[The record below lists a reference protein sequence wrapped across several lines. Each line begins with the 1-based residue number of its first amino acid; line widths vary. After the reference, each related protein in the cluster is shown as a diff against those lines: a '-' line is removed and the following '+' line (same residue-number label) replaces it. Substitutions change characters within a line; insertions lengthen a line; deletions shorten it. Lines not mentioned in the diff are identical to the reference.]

1 MSDNKS
7 NVARLPPQQPAKFD
21 IDFPALLTMSV
32 EKGLDPQVIV
42 TMFQNEIE
50 RRQREALD
58 LVKADIYADM
68 LPVLKD
74 AQNIHLKNRYT
85 TIPAM
90 MEMLQPILKNYGVFV
105 GFDVGVLEGE
115 PPVADGFIRVRIV
128 VSYRGYSDR
137 SSYIDEPIS
146 RGGVR
151 GGVTQMNEQ
160 QAITS
165 ATTYGARTL
174 LKLKFNILSI
184 EDDDDAE
191 GARTA
196 GNGRTPQDKPADK
209 PQDDATAAQRG
220 WRGKNVA
227 QWAETLCQRL
237 AGAQT
242 LDGIDTLMTTP
253 PVSEWLA
260 DQAGGPTAEERVKIG
275 IARMDATKRIVNATP
290 APLAPD
296 VVSGEPA
303 PPSEAAQKLLAVIAS
318 CQTKVALDSLLTAP
332 EFSRPVSALP
342 IAEGDLVN
350 DALKARYIAVGA
362 A

>member
-74 AQNIHLKNRYT
+74 GLNKHLSNRYT

-90 MEMLQPILKNYGVFV
+90 MEMLQPILKSYGVFV

-115 PPVADGFIRVRIV
+115 PPVVDGFIRVRIV

-137 SSYIDEPIS
+137 ASYIDEPIS

-151 GGVTQMNEQ
+151 GGVTQMNDQ

-174 LKLKFNILSI
+174 LKLKFNILSV

-191 GARTA
+191 SARTTT
-196 GNGRTPQDKPADK
+196 NDKKPAQDK

-290 APLAPD
+290 APPAPD

-342 IAEGDLVN
+342 IAEGDVVN

>member
-1 MSDNKS
+1 MSDNKT
-7 NVARLPPQQPAKFD
+7 NIARLPPQQPAKFD

-74 AQNIHLKNRYT
+74 AQNIHLRNRYT

-90 MEMLQPILKNYGVFV
+90 MEMLQPILKSYGVFV

-128 VSYRGYSDR
+128 ISYRGYSDR

-209 PQDDATAAQRG
+209 PQDDATASQRG

-227 QWAETLCQRL
+227 QWADTLVARL
-237 AGAQT
+237 AAAQT
-242 LDGIDTLMTTP
+242 LEGIDGYLNTP

-260 DQAGGPTAEERVKIG
+260 DQAGGPTKEERTRISV
-275 IARMDATKRIVNATP
+275 ARMDATKRVVSAAP
-290 APLAPD
+290 ASPAPD
-296 VVSGEPA
+296 VASEPA
-303 PPSEAAQKLLAVIAS
+303 QPSTSLQALLARVAS
-318 CQTKVALDSLLTAP
+318 CQTKIALDSLMTAE
-332 EFSRPVSALP
+332 EFSRPVSALA
-342 IAEGDLVN
+342 IEEGDQVT
-350 DALKARYIAVGA
+350 AAIKQRYTEVRNA
-362 A
+362 